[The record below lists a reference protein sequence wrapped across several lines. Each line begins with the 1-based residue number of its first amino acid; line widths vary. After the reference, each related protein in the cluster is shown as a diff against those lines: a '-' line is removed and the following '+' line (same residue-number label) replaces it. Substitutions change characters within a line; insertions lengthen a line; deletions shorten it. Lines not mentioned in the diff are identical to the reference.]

1 MIRPPTLRALRPRVT
16 MTRSLATLGIR
27 REDPRRVWERRSPL
41 TPEAVAQ
48 LTDKASVEVESCSR
62 RCFPDSA
69 YAAAGAKIVP
79 KLSKD
84 VNLVLG
90 IKEPRVEDVH
100 ALIDSDRS
108 VKRTWMMFS
117 HTHKGQPYNT
127 QLLSAFLPPSKGQTL
142 IDHELLTSPGKDGK
156 LRRVAAFGWFAGAVG
171 AGEALSLTGQAL
183 LRRGMSHPLLHL
195 ARPFTYTSLDE
206 FKAALKR
213 AGDATELAALRKA
226 SDPSLTPDT
235 EGPVV
240 IGLTGAGNVSTGSR
254 DMLDE
259 AGVQWVDWTQLP
271 NLKPGPK
278 IYACALPPYSY
289 LQRKTVG
296 GYDRI
301 EYYAHPDMYESTF
314 TERIAPYITTL
325 IHGAGWQEGFPRIMT
340 NADMDRYLAESK
352 GKQKMI
358 ALQDVTCDV
367 EGALEFMNH
376 YTTIDEPV
384 FEGPGGILIGSTDVL
399 PTELPAD
406 SSTYFSGRLM
416 PYVERA
422 VEQANG
428 KPIVNDD
435 IDQTLERA
443 RIVSNSELGEKHEW
457 LQENVDK
464 WRATQ
469 SVGLLPQKKK
479 VLLLGSGLVAGP
491 AVEVFLKRPDVQLVI
506 ASNNLAEAEAL
517 ARNRRNVST
526 RSLDVSDNAALGE
539 AVAGAD
545 VIVSLLPAPMHV
557 QVARHCIANGR
568 HLVTASYVSPEMKEL
583 DAEAKAKDV
592 LLLGECGLDPGI
604 DSMAAMRIMER
615 VHKEGKKV
623 VSFVSWC
630 GGLPEASA
638 SNVPLAYKFSWSP
651 KAVLTASLNDAE
663 FKLNGEMHKVRGQDL
678 LREHFPDVKLWRG
691 LALEGVANRDSL
703 PYAEKYGLGS
713 VRDLRDL
720 FRGTLRYQ
728 GFSHLMDRFRAL
740 GLLGTEKIEVAGSWP
755 GFLAASMTLALG
767 REVKEEDL
775 LAVVEETTSA
785 DEELLEA
792 LQYFSLL
799 PSKAATGAPAPP
811 ALPKMPQA
819 PIDTFAALLSKKLAY
834 ANDEHDAVLLHHAF
848 KVVPAGSS
856 DWVGEQTVTAS
867 LLCTGDERASAMSTT
882 VGCTLAFA
890 ALRVA
895 DGLVQVRGVTGPYT
909 KDVWA
914 GVLDELEHI
923 GVKVKERWV

>member
-1 MIRPPTLRALRPRVT
+1 MLRPPTLRILPPRVT
-16 MTRSLATLGIR
+16 MPRSLATLGIR
-27 REDPRRVWERRSPL
+27 REDPGRVWERRSPL

-48 LTDKASVEVESCSR
+48 LADKASVEVESCSR

-100 ALIDSDRS
+100 ALINSDPSLR
-108 VKRTWMMFS
+108 RTWMMFS

-183 LRRGMSHPLLHL
+183 LRRGISHPLLHL
-195 ARPFTYTSLDE
+195 ARPYTYTSLDE

-213 AGDATELAALRKA
+213 AGDATELAALRRA
-226 SDPSLTPDT
+226 NDPSLSPDA
-235 EGPVV
+235 EAPVV
-240 IGLTGAGNVSTGSR
+240 IGLTGAGNVSTGAR

-278 IYACALPPYSY
+278 TYACALPPFSY
-289 LQRKTVG
+289 FQRKTDG

-301 EYYAHPDMYESTF
+301 EYYANPDLYESTF
-314 TERIAPYITTL
+314 TERIAPYLTTL

-340 NADMDRYLAESK
+340 NADMDRYLAEND
-352 GKQKMI
+352 GKHKMI

-406 SSTYFSGRLM
+406 SSVYFSGKLM

-422 VEQANG
+422 VDHANG
-428 KPIVNDD
+428 KPIVNDS

-443 RIVSNSELGEKHEW
+443 QIVSNSELVEKHEW

-491 AVEVFLKRPDVQLVI
+491 AVEVFLKRPDVQLTI

-526 RSLDVSDNAALGE
+526 RSLDVSDSAALGE

-557 QVARHCIANGR
+557 QVARHCISHGK

-583 DAEAKAKDV
+583 DAEAKANNV

-663 FKLNGEMHKVRGQDL
+663 FKLKGEMHKVAGQDL
-678 LREHFPDVKLWRG
+678 LRDHFPDVKLWRG
-691 LALEGVANRDSL
+691 LALEGLANRDSL
-703 PYAEKYGLGS
+703 PYAEKYGLGAVS
-713 VRDLRDL
+713 GLRDL

-740 GLLGTEKIEVAGSWP
+740 GLLGTEKIEPAGSWP
-755 GFLAASMTLALG
+755 GFMAASMTQTLG
-767 REVKEEDL
+767 REVTEENL
-775 LAVVEETTSA
+775 LQAVEEVTGA
-785 DEELLEA
+785 DEEVILA

-799 PSKAATGAPAPP
+799 PLTSASGAPAPP
-811 ALPKMPQA
+811 ALPKAPQA
-819 PIDTFAALLSKKLAY
+819 PIDTFASLLSKKLAY
-834 ANDEHDAVLLHHAF
+834 ASDEHDSVLLHHAF

-856 DWVGEQTVTAS
+856 EGTGEQTVTAS

-914 GVLDELEHI
+914 GVLYELEHI
-923 GVKVKERWV
+923 GVKVKETWV